1 MKRGVLLAVG
11 AYTIWGIAPIY
22 WKLIENI
29 PSFEIVGHRIVW
41 SFIVVIGVI
50 WLLGNFHNFKN
61 SFNSWHTIFPLL
73 ISATL
78 LLVNWSVYIWA
89 VNSGYIVDSSLGYF
103 INPLVNVF
111 LGVLFFREK
120 LRTWQWISVGIAFIG
135 VLYLSFSYGVL
146 PRISLV
152 LAFTFG
158 FYGLIKKRISLN
170 SITSFSIETGFLFI
184 PAFVYLLILEINGQ
198 GSFGRGPTNGTL
210 LLALTGLVTAIP
222 LVMFGSAVQ
231 KVRLS
236 SIGFIQYI
244 APTLQFLIGVL
255 VYGESFNVNRIIG
268 FSIIWIAL
276 AIFTID
282 SIMTARGPSLK
293 IPAD

>member
-11 AYTIWGIAPIY
+11 AYAIWGIAPIY
-22 WKLIENI
+22 WKLIDNI
-29 PSFEIVGHRIVW
+29 PAFEIVGHRIVW
-41 SFIVVIGVI
+41 SFIVMIGVI
-50 WLLGNFHNFKN
+50 WLLGNFQNVKKTIG
-61 SFNSWHTIFPLL
+61 SWQTFFPLL

-78 LLVNWSVYIWA
+78 LSVNWSVYIWA

-135 VLYLSFSYGVL
+135 VLYLSISYGVL

-158 FYGLIKKRISLN
+158 FYGLIKKRISIS

-184 PAFVYLLILEINGQ
+184 PAFVYLLVLAINGG
-198 GSFGRGPTNGTL
+198 GSFGRGPINVTF
-210 LLALTGLVTAIP
+210 LLALTGLITAIP

-231 KVRLS
+231 KIRLS

-255 VYGESFNVNRIIG
+255 VYGESFNQNRIIG

-276 AIFTID
+276 IIFTID
-282 SIMTARGPSLK
+282 GIMTARGSTPT